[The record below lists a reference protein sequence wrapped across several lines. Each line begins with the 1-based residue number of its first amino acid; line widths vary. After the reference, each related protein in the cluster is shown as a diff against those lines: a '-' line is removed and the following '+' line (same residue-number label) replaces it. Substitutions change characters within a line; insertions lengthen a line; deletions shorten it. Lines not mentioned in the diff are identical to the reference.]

1 MNVTTVKIRL
11 ALKLETHWQQC
22 EHLSLTRMIRT
33 HTHTVYATHA
43 TVVGTGMKL
52 SFRRSDNQPR
62 KNAPKPPPCTLTRTT
77 CKNLLSGMCVYVY
90 TSQILTVI
98 AESIVSN
105 KVDIWM
111 SSNFNLFTAHTHT
124 HISRSIPAL
133 TVTDPLADKTPHA
146 SGRARCWS
154 PPFSLGCTPR
164 NMHKPHTH
172 FIVGIRLHTH
182 THRHTHTP
190 HITVRKTLH
199 P

>member
-22 EHLSLTRMIRT
+22 EYLSLTRMIRT

-43 TVVGTGMKL
+43 TVVSTGMKL

-124 HISRSIPAL
+124 HTYPGPSLHSQSQIRWQIRRL
-133 TVTDPLADKTPHA
+133 MLLG
-146 SGRARCWS
+146 GRGVGV
-154 PPFSLGCTPR
+154 PPFP
-164 NMHKPHTH
+164 
-172 FIVGIRLHTH
+172 
-182 THRHTHTP
+182 
-190 HITVRKTLH
+190 
-199 P
+199 